1 MNVFKQFKHFICIS
15 LCIILIFTSQFS
27 KPKEV
32 KAIEPV
38 TTLTYA
44 TYLLIGG
51 LATMCGVKF
60 ASMPK
65 EARYDFIS
73 GGFEAIKSV
82 ANWTFDERGIATKLL
97 LNEATIKAFLE
108 YVQSKEGSKLNVKG
122 EDTIVSP
129 DSSGTITYKVSAP
142 STLFNNGRNS
152 NLSILGTVT
161 VFNNCS
167 TYPSRTI
174 ELMGDSAN
182 DPYSLAKGTY
192 YICYYTLSTLY
203 SMGGMNKF
211 YLCTD
216 KNYVPENYMPGYDPS
231 YSFTGVNSVNCSVYN
246 SPGLTTF
253 SFSAPPGVIADATFY
268 GVAKTVVYNDRLT
281 DVRGIED
288 YTKQWD
294 KTNVGQQTIEVDGT
308 KTGVDIETPIEGSNS
323 LTDDIVFPA
332 GIEEGVEVP
341 GLKINAGEGSIEA
354 SPDTSKD
361 DTLEHQG
368 ILQDILDWIGSLF
381 LSLFK
386 FLLDLLEKLI
396 QLLKELLI
404 SLFVPSDAFIQEKV
418 DMLKNQLEPKLSY
431 DQYIKLFDST
441 YEGNELKDIIINIY
455 GQDVV
460 IVKVTLFE
468 HFRDLFNTG
477 VYAVMFFLLA
487 VYNYNNIYKLIR
499 GTDYVSATNT
509 INDATGG
516 TGGSGKG
523 GGD

>member
-1 MNVFKQFKHFICIS
+1 MNVFKRFRHFICIS
-15 LCIILIFTSQFS
+15 LCVVFIFTFTQFS

-44 TYLLIGG
+44 TYLLVGG

-73 GGFEAIKSV
+73 GGFEAIKNV
-82 ANWTFDERGIATKLL
+82 ANWGVDGQGLATKLI

-108 YVQSKEGSKLNVKG
+108 YVQSKEGSSVAL
-122 EDTIVSP
+122 
-129 DSSGTITYKVSAP
+129 DSDYEFGSSLDLPFKFSQGKDVWKD
-142 STLFNNGRNS
+142 L
-152 NLSILGTVT
+152 
-161 VFNNCS
+161 CS
-167 TYPSRTI
+167 FQVNKDCRI
-174 ELMGDSAN
+174 SAN
-182 DPYSLAKGTY
+182 AYCPGTDSISSL
-192 YICYYTLSTLY
+192 TLY
-203 SMGGMNKF
+203 SSDSQFKKGDIVSFKYGWNVSGRYYYMVNLYKNGQYVTQAYQGYGSANPGDKYLNLEFLLKF
-211 YLCTD
+211 DTSLIEDGTF
-216 KNYVPENYMPGYDPS
+216 K
-231 YSFTGVNSVNCSVYN
+231 SFLN
-246 SPGLTTF
+246 
-253 SFSAPPGVIADATFY
+253 
-268 GVAKTVVYNDRLT
+268 KTVVYNDRLT

-294 KTNVGQQTIEVDGT
+294 KTNVGQQSIEVDGA
-308 KTGVDIETPIEGSNS
+308 KTGVDISTPIEGSNS

-341 GLKINAGEGSIEA
+341 GLKINTGEGSIEA

-368 ILQDILDWIGSLF
+368 ILQEILDWIGSLF

-404 SLFVPSDAFIQEKV
+404 SLFVPSDAFVQEKV
-418 DMLKNQLEPKLSY
+418 DMLKNQLEPKLPY
-431 DQYIKLFDST
+431 AQYIKLFDSS

-468 HFRDLFNTG
+468 RFRDLFNTG
-477 VYAVMFFLLA
+477 VYAVTFFLLA

-509 INDATGG
+509 INNATGG

>member
-1 MNVFKQFKHFICIS
+1 MNVFKRFRHFICIF
-15 LCIILIFTSQFS
+15 LCIILIFTFSQFS

-51 LATMCGVKF
+51 LATLCGIKF
-60 ASMPK
+60 ASMPS
-65 EARYDFIS
+65 EARYGFIS
-73 GGFEAIKSV
+73 GGFEAIKDV
-82 ANWTFDERGIATKLL
+82 GEFVFDDERGIATKLL
-97 LNEATIKAFLE
+97 VNEATIKAFLK
-108 YVQSKEGSKLNVKG
+108 YAQSKEGSSFVLSSNITPINGFYDLPFSVSSTSDVPVIISVVSLKNTNGSTVSFPIYSNGTFTRLNLVLYSRKDVTLNICTQFKPSYG
-122 EDTIVSP
+122 NLYDLYASTTTQYNADYMFTSPTISTGNYILKIPESSV
-129 DSSGTITYKVSAP
+129 DSV
-142 STLFNNGRNS
+142 
-152 NLSILGTVT
+152 SIL
-161 VFNNCS
+161 
-167 TYPSRTI
+167 
-174 ELMGDSAN
+174 D
-182 DPYSLAKGTY
+182 
-192 YICYYTLSTLY
+192 
-203 SMGGMNKF
+203 
-211 YLCTD
+211 
-216 KNYVPENYMPGYDPS
+216 
-231 YSFTGVNSVNCSVYN
+231 
-246 SPGLTTF
+246 
-253 SFSAPPGVIADATFY
+253 
-268 GVAKTVVYNDRLT
+268 KTVVYPGSLT

-288 YTKQWD
+288 YNKIYD
-294 KTNVGQQTIEVDGT
+294 KTNVGQQSIEVDGT
-308 KTGVDIETPIEGSNS
+308 KTGVDIATPIDNAN
-323 LTDDIVFPA
+323 TFANDIVFPS

-354 SPDTSKD
+354 SPDTTKD

-404 SLFVPSDAFIQEKV
+404 SLFVPGDSFVKEKV
-418 DMLKNQLEPKLSY
+418 DMLKSQLEPKLPY
-431 DQYIKLFDST
+431 AQYLKLFSDSYT
-441 YEGNELKDIIINIY
+441 GNELKDIVIHIF

-468 HFRDLFNTG
+468 HFRELFNTG

-509 INDATGG
+509 INNATGG

>member
-1 MNVFKQFKHFICIS
+1 MNFFKRFRHFICIS
-15 LCIILIFTSQFS
+15 LCIVFIFTFSQFS

-38 TTLTYA
+38 ATLSFA
-44 TYLLIGG
+44 TYLLVGG

-60 ASMPK
+60 ASIPK

-73 GGFEAIKSV
+73 GGFEAIKNV
-82 ANWTFDERGIATKLL
+82 ANWGFDGQGLATKLI
-97 LNEATIKAFLE
+97 LNEATIKAFLN
-108 YVQSKEGSKLNVKG
+108 YVDSKENSSIMTGVIDYSSEGGSVTLTFPCPNTLSNSQYSISRLIGSISGKFTLKDFCYYNVNYNG
-122 EDTIVSP
+122 ILYIYTITNCSGMS
-129 DSSGTITYKVSAP
+129 SSGY
-142 STLFNNGRNS
+142 NG
-152 NLSILGTVT
+152 
-161 VFNNCS
+161 
-167 TYPSRTI
+167 
-174 ELMGDSAN
+174 
-182 DPYSLAKGTY
+182 
-192 YICYYTLSTLY
+192 
-203 SMGGMNKF
+203 F
-211 YLCTD
+211 YLCD
-216 KNYVPENYMPGYDPS
+216 SPDFSMIYDPYAHYDMINDS
-231 YSFTGVNSVNCSVYN
+231 WYTVNCTNRFTTGKTFTVSATGTFTASVGDLN
-246 SPGLTTF
+246 
-253 SFSAPPGVIADATFY
+253 
-268 GVAKTVVYNDRLT
+268 KTVVYPKNLT

-294 KTNVGQQTIEVDGT
+294 KTNVGQQSIEVDGT
-308 KTGVDIETPIEGSNS
+308 KTGVDVSTPIEGSNS
-323 LTDDIVFPA
+323 LTDDIVFP
-332 GIEEGVEVP
+332 GIDEGVEVP
-341 GLKINAGEGSIEA
+341 GLKINTGEGSIEA

-361 DTLEHQG
+361 DTLEHQS

-404 SLFVPSDAFIQEKV
+404 SLFVPSDAFVQEKV
-418 DMLKNQLEPKLSY
+418 DILKNQLEPKLPY
-431 DQYIKLFDST
+431 AQYIKLFDSS

-468 HFRDLFNTG
+468 RFRDLFNTG

-487 VYNYNNIYKLIR
+487 IYNYNNIYKLIR

-509 INDATGG
+509 INNATGG

>member
-1 MNVFKQFKHFICIS
+1 MNVFKHFRHFICIS
-15 LCIILIFTSQFS
+15 LCIVFIFTFSQFS

-38 TTLTYA
+38 TTLSFA
-44 TYLLIGG
+44 TYLLVGG

-73 GGFEAIKSV
+73 GGFEAIKDV
-82 ANWTFDERGIATKLL
+82 ANWGVDGQGLATKLI

-108 YVQSKEGSKLNVKG
+108 YVQNKEGSSVLTDGKCDVTDGYYRVPFSVVQNDSKAWLQSSHIVLNDNYDSKLLRLYVYGSDGSLVTSIFDSYQKSFY
-122 EDTIVSP
+122 IVTRHCYSNMSEFAFLYS
-129 DSSGTITYKVSAP
+129 DGSISGNIP
-142 STLFNNGRNS
+142 SIPKTS
-152 NLSILGTVT
+152 SIL
-161 VFNNCS
+161 
-167 TYPSRTI
+167 Y
-174 ELMGDSAN
+174 L
-182 DPYSLAKGTY
+182 
-192 YICYYTLSTLY
+192 YI
-203 SMGGMNKF
+203 
-211 YLCTD
+211 
-216 KNYVPENYMPGYDPS
+216 PENLVDN
-231 YSFTGVNSVNCSVYN
+231 VSV
-246 SPGLTTF
+246 L
-253 SFSAPPGVIADATFY
+253 D
-268 GVAKTVVYNDRLT
+268 KTVVYPKNLT

-294 KTNVGQQTIEVDGT
+294 KTNVGQQSIEVDGA
-308 KTGVDIETPIEGSNS
+308 KTGVDVSTPIEGSNS

-361 DTLEHQG
+361 DTLEHQS

-404 SLFVPSDAFIQEKV
+404 SLFVPSDAFVQEKV
-418 DMLKNQLEPKLSY
+418 DILKNQLEPKLPY
-431 DQYIKLFDST
+431 AQYIKLFDSS

-460 IVKVTLFE
+460 IAKVTLFE
-468 HFRDLFNTG
+468 RFRDLFNTG

-487 VYNYNNIYKLIR
+487 IYNYNNIYKLIR

-509 INDATGG
+509 INNATGG
-516 TGGSGKG
+516 TRGSGKG